1 MTFNPHPTAIEGAMM
16 AYVPA
21 SGLTPRAILPYDPT
35 SRVILRPGDLVRV
48 ISTWDREHYLPG
60 AVLLAYVLS
69 MATGET
75 THVAIT
81 ELRGVLA

>member
-1 MTFNPHPTAIEGAMM
+1 M

-21 SGLTPRAILPYDPT
+21 SGLTPRAIPPYDQA
-35 SRVILRPGDLVRV
+35 SRVIMRPGDIVRV

-69 MATGET
+69 LPTNEAMHIG
-75 THVAIT
+75 ID
-81 ELRGVLA
+81 ELRAIA